1 MAQRGI
7 GWLVLCFSIFYPA
20 TELVSH
26 LLIGPERTVVR
37 QSSQSPATLPAVNAG
52 NAWVFFRF
60 WRDVIGPFVEGK
72 KKANK
77 NKSVKRLS
85 EIIRLAK

>member
-7 GWLVLCFSIFYPA
+7 GWLVSCFSIFYPA

-37 QSSQSPATLPAVNAG
+37 QSSQSPATLPAG
-52 NAWVFFRF
+52 NDWVFFRF